1 MNFAIGPE
9 NSVIN
14 LINGQV
20 NLFREWVVPEK
31 IPDGWDSGNSRG
43 RGGSKTPEIQAG
55 GGVDLKKVFCRGHFD
70 R

>member
-20 NLFREWVVPEK
+20 NFFREFKLQKNCDHAVLLVKNFFRLIKMTRRLVLYMLATACPNGK
-31 IPDGWDSGNSRG
+31 
-43 RGGSKTPEIQAG
+43 
-55 GGVDLKKVFCRGHFD
+55 L
-70 R
+70 

>member
-20 NLFREWVVPEK
+20 NFFREFKLQKNSDQSSSSKNLFRLIKMTRRLVLYMLATACPNGK
-31 IPDGWDSGNSRG
+31 
-43 RGGSKTPEIQAG
+43 
-55 GGVDLKKVFCRGHFD
+55 L
-70 R
+70 

>member
-20 NLFREWVVPEK
+20 NFFREFK
-31 IPDGWDSGNSRG
+31 LQKNSDQSCS
-43 RGGSKTPEIQAG
+43 SKNFFRLIKMTRRLVLYMLATACLNG
-55 GGVDLKKVFCRGHFD
+55 KL
-70 R
+70 

>member
-20 NLFREWVVPEK
+20 NFFREFKLQKNCDHAVLLIKNFFRLIKMTRRLV
-31 IPDGWDSGNSRG
+31 
-43 RGGSKTPEIQAG
+43 
-55 GGVDLKKVFCRGHFD
+55 L
-70 R
+70 